1 MVTRKGEKMQK
12 VKTLSNV
19 DTIGLATYLIDF
31 IKEGNVVEQVINT
44 GDGYVIIYHT
54 VPVVSF

>member
-1 MVTRKGEKMQK
+1 MQK

-31 IKEGNVVEQVINT
+31 IKEGNLVEQVINT